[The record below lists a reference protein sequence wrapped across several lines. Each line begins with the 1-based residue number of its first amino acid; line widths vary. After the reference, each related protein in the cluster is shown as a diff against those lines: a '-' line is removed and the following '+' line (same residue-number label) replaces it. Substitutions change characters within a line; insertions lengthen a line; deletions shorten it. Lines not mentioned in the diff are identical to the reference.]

1 MSYFYIQWHLIISV
15 KMEKKSAHTGF
26 ERQKRLLSFLENLP
40 FSLTGAQK
48 KVYEE
53 ICADMEGGFV
63 MNRLVQGDVGSGKND
78 CCRVSTFGS
87 R

>member
-1 MSYFYIQWHLIISV
+1 M
-15 KMEKKSAHTGF
+15 
-26 ERQKRLLSFLENLP
+26 ENLP

-63 MNRLVQGDVGSGKND
+63 MNRLVQGDVGSGKRLLP
-78 CCRVSTFGS
+78 C
-87 R
+87 